1 MWLFTQNFFKNT
13 VYSQRFQTFNPI
25 YVDEVWSISPNVT
38 RFMGNLKA
46 TALSVVKGGSTWR
59 GGPLLR
65 GALTVNLTLGLAR
78 RTEETSRSYFIAFS
92 PQVQYDG
99 SKDDLDWRIDF
110 RYLNF
115 IWFIKKLRSM
125 LIKGCSIAWIYLL
138 LSFFN
143 LWLDFIRTSFFNV
156 LT

>member
-115 IWFIKKLRSM
+115 IWFFKKFEIHANQRLLYYLNKLAF
-125 LIKGCSIAWIYLL
+125 LILQLVTWLL
-138 LSFFN
+138 Q
-143 LWLDFIRTSFFNV
+143 DFIFSTF
-156 LT
+156 